1 MATVT
6 VVAASGGGQ
15 QQQRQPETL
24 SLQQLRE
31 WVIRRGRPGGGGY
44 GAGGTGQQR
53 QSRRQETR
61 VSRDRFPPFAS
72 MLLCPD
78 GDPDALDIP
87 TLRSYAEAVM
97 DEYSSQWQT
106 AMDAEMASWISI
118 GTYVDEVPPSWGEHN
133 RWHVDFQSEAAAGF
147 SSCLQGALR
156 FSKLQTAIGGR
167 LLPELLPHPKDDH
180 SSGVTTRCSHPGQ
193 STPHHQC
200 EYHRIRFEFSSPQS
214 TPLPTGQTLSAPPSD
229 EPVEPSGQ
237 YPELVGCL
245 MYLMTCTRPYLAYPL
260 SILARY
266 VAPGRHGQ
274 EHWQAAKRVLRYLC
288 CTLGMGLVLGG
299 RGLVVLTGHSD
310 ASWAEDQATQRSSQ
324 GYSFILGSNS
334 ISWRSTRLSSVLGSS
349 SEAEIYARAMAAQ
362 ELRWLTY
369 LLTDLGERPRSPPV
383 LYVDNKAMIA
393 LCQEQRLEHRMK
405 HIALRYF
412 LARELQQRGQ
422 VRLAYMA
429 SRANTADIF
438 TKALGSGPTLPSQ
451 PPAFPLPSFPSPRPF
466 RRCYL
471 LSRYRDALV
480 AVFSSP
486 RPPRRSRRLPSHLS
500 DAAVAAVHAAA
511 ANSPPPA
518 RSLSRP
524 LIAASRAIAAA
535 AHALLTATPR
545 RHFPHRCRR
554 GPVGAATRALLAMT
568 PYRRFPR
575 RRRHDPVAATARA
588 LLTVIPTLPLPALLP
603 LRPRRHRRSL
613 SPRRDPPS
621 PPPLP
626 ARSLTRL
633 PVAASRAIIAT
644 APSSPPPALSSPRPS
659 VAASRAVAATAPV
672 TAAARALLTAAVL
685 PPLSLSSLRPS

>member
-118 GTYVDEVPPSWGEHN
+118 GTYVDERPVYGLRQAPRE
-133 RWHVDFQSEAAAGF
+133 WHDTLRTTLAALGF
-147 SSCLQGALR
+147 SPSTAVPSLLLRTVPTLSLFYILVYVDDLVFPTADTEALTLV
-156 FSKLQTAIGGR
+156 KVL
-167 LLPELLPHPKDDH
+167 
-180 SSGVTTRCSHPGQ
+180 
-193 STPHHQC
+193 
-200 EYHRIRFEFSSPQS
+200 HRIRFEFSSPQC

-229 EPVEPSGQ
+229 ESVEPSGQ

-310 ASWAEDQATQRSSQ
+310 ASWAEDQATQRLSQ
-324 GYSFILGSNS
+324 GYSFNLGSNS

-438 TKALGSGPTLPSQ
+438 TKALGSGDHQRPTLPSQ
-451 PPAFPLPSFPSPRPF
+451 PPAFPLPSFPPPRPF
-466 RRCYL
+466 RRCCL

-524 LIAASRAIAAA
+524 LVAASRAIAAA

-588 LLTVIPTLPLPALLP
+588 LLTVIPTLPLPALSP

-633 PVAASRAIIAT
+633 PVAASRATIAT

-659 VAASRAVAATAPV
+659 VAASRAVVATAPV

-685 PPLSLSSLRPS
+685 PPLSLPSLRPS